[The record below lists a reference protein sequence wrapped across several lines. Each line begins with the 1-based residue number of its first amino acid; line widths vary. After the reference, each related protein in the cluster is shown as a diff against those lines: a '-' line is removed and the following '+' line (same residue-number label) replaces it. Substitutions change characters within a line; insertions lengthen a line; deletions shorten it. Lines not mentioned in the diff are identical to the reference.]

1 MKQEITITFEHGRWC
16 IRGSHKPTRQ
26 RTSLELSVLRLLKY
40 FKHIQRKHAWMKR
53 KGALN
58 KNTWMEVFSK

>member
-16 IRGSHKPTRQ
+16 IRGSHKPPRQ
-26 RTSLELSVLRLLKY
+26 RASLELSALRLLKY
-40 FKHIQRKHAWMKR
+40 FKHVQRKHAWMKR
-53 KGALN
+53 KGTLN